1 MIGLVLAAAISWPQQ
16 YNAGVAAYRS
26 NDFARAATT
35 FEQATAS
42 PDRTLQ
48 QRAFYNLGNASYR
61 LGESD
66 PTRAQPLWERAI
78 KSYESALA
86 LEPNDADA
94 KYNLEFVK
102 KKLEELKQQQQQQPQ
117 QNQKNQ
123 DQQQPQ
129 EQKRDQQQ
137 QEQQQQQQQQ
147 QSPEKQPE
155 PPQPSEQK
163 QPPQEQKEQPPQPV
177 QAGHLDQQQA
187 RALLD
192 NLREDERPWNFF
204 PEVQMQD
211 LKDAGEPAKDW

>member
-26 NDFARAATT
+26 NDFARAATA

-48 QRAFYNLGNASYR
+48 QRAFYNLGNTAYR
-61 LGESD
+61 LGQSD
-66 PTRAQPLWERAI
+66 PTKAQPLWERAI
-78 KSYESALA
+78 KNYESALA

-102 KKLEELKQQQQQQPQ
+102 KKLEELKQQQQQQQ

-123 DQQQPQ
+123 NEQQQRQ
-129 EQKRDQQQ
+129 EQKQDQ
-137 QEQQQQQQQQ
+137 QQQQQQQQ
-147 QSPEKQPE
+147 QSQEKQPE
-155 PPQPSEQK
+155 PPQPSEQT

-177 QAGHLDQQQA
+177 QAGNLDRQQA

-192 NLREDERPWNFF
+192 NLREDERNWNFF